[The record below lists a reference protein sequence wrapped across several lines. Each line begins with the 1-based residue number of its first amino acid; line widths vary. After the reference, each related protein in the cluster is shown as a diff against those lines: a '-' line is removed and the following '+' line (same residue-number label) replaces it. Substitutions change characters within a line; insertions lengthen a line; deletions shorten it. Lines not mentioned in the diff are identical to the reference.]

1 MDDMGDNGQVL
12 PAITTTDIIIIDNE
26 PRVTDV
32 KLAAALGYAK
42 VQDLRQ
48 LAERHRIALERFG
61 RVSTHR
67 ASKPGR
73 GSAGGRPS
81 TGMAFNKKQALY
93 LGGKTDLPAGVE
105 LLIAMVE
112 VFDAVTSGKALPPP
126 PPAPALTKADL
137 DAIDQR
143 ARHAAGVEE
152 SRVRRALTD
161 AALDALRQG
170 RPVDAALRTTRL
182 KRSAPLALPPP
193 EPPAAQSDRSRSDL
207 SRAARPLAL
216 TARFLALPAETQITF
231 ERVLE
236 LLVEIN
242 RVLSDLWD
250 ATGEADLR
258 KPIGDMLTAKADQW
272 RAGNPT
278 FTRHH

>member
-1 MDDMGDNGQVL
+1 M
-12 PAITTTDIIIIDNE
+12 
-26 PRVTDV
+26 
-32 KLAAALGYAK
+32 
-42 VQDLRQ
+42 RQ
-48 LAERHRIALERFG
+48 N
-61 RVSTHR
+61 
-67 ASKPGR
+67 PGR
-73 GSAGGRPS
+73 GRPA
-81 TGMAFNKKQALY
+81 TEFWLTKKQAIY
-93 LGGKTDLPAGVE
+93 
-105 LLIAMVE
+105 IATKAETERATEITIQIVE

-170 RPVDAALRTTRL
+170 RPVDAALRTTRV

-193 EPPAAQSDRSRSDL
+193 KPPAAQADRSRSDL
-207 SRAARPLAL
+207 SQAARPLAL
-216 TARFLALPAETQITF
+216 TARFLALPAEAQKTF

-258 KPIGDMLTAKADQW
+258 KPIGDMLMAKADQW

-278 FTRHH
+278 FTTH